1 VIATGNRTQPKADVV
16 ENMRPAAFVDDYLP
30 YFRGI
35 PDSVHKALV
44 LRAPNGSP
52 NTGPELASVG
62 SIHQNLAEFSRAWLS
77 R

>member
-1 VIATGNRTQPKADVV
+1 MTAQHTTS
-16 ENMRPAAFVDDYLP
+16 AAAALAHAASP
-30 YFRGI
+30 GH
-35 PDSVHKALV
+35 PLLEALV